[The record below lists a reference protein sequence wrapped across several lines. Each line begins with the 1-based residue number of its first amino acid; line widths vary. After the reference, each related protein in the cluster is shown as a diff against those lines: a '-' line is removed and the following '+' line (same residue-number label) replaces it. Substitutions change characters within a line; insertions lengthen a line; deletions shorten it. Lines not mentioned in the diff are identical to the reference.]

1 MLMSTAPGA
10 AMAAPRSLPDLPQRL
25 THEQADAYVQRCLA
39 VMESGGAVPVSPA
52 TAVSPAPAQTAA
64 ALWSLDAAALQHF
77 DSSALAALLAVA
89 RLLQARG
96 GRLQVLH
103 MPLRLR
109 ELAALYGVSELLAA

>member
-1 MLMSTAPGA
+1 MN
-10 AMAAPRSLPDLPQRL
+10 AAPTSPLAQATALPPLPERL

-39 VMESGGAVPVSPA
+39 AIEGGSA
-52 TAVSPAPAQTAA
+52 TDPGAA
-64 ALWSLDAAALQHF
+64 WPLDASALQHF
-77 DSSALAALLAVA
+77 DSSALAALLAVS

-96 GRLQVLH
+96 GRLQVQH